1 MHSISKKLLSGALA
15 AGMMI
20 SAASSF
26 AATNIGSG
34 VVVGSGALTSNVV
47 WNDAFPG
54 TATGVINGLQVKGRI
69 LPVLNMVITGSGV
82 IDFGNLSSTTASTGS
97 VNIELGTNAVNGAS
111 VTAKSTNGGL
121 QSASNPTVFV
131 NSLTADEVADS
142 YKFISSI
149 VAADDSSYTS
159 FSQSATLN
167 SEVNDNTTSH
177 ILYTSN
183 KPQALSGPTDDFSF
197 TVTAQPSI
205 ETPAGDYSD
214 VVILTVTGN
223 F

>member
-183 KPQALSGPTDDFSF
+183 KPQVLSGPTDDFSF

>member
-149 VAADDSSYTS
+149 VAADDSSYIS